1 MSERLDERENVD
13 PGSSPPRRRG
23 YYWNALSPE
32 MQKVY
37 EEADVDGLGD
47 EIALL
52 RVMIAT
58 TLSRSPCDC
67 GLLARELRTLA
78 RLERTNACLHRPT
91 RKKKVD
97 VSEAVDKFIAR
108 LMSRNNPGNA

>member
-1 MSERLDERENVD
+1 MSERQDERENADV
-13 PGSSPPRRRG
+13 GSSPLRRRG
-23 YYWNALSPE
+23 YYWDALSPE
-32 MQKVY
+32 MQSVY
-37 EEADVDGLGD
+37 PEADVDGLGN

-52 RVMIAT
+52 RMMITT

-78 RLERTNACLHRPT
+78 RLERTNAYLHRPT